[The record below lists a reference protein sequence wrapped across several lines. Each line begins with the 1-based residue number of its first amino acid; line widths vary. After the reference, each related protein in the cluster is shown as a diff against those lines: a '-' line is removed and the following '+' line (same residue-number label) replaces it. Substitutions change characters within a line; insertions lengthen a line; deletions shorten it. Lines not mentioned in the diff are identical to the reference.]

1 MMKTQIQ
8 GWALL
13 EVVIAMALMG
23 VAASSVM
30 AMQLQSVATI
40 QRALKDAQS
49 LGLATEILETH
60 ALGMASSTL
69 EASWDQQMQAI
80 DGRRRLG
87 LDRGASSPRVEII
100 DAAPP
105 LNEAAVRWQLPMEP

>member
-1 MMKTQIQ
+1 MKAQIQ

-13 EVVIAMALMG
+13 EVVIAMALIG
-23 VAASSVM
+23 VAASSVT

-60 ALGMASSTL
+60 SLGMDSSML
-69 EASWDQQMQAI
+69 EASWDAQIQAI
-80 DGRRRLG
+80 DLGRSFRIIES
-87 LDRGASSPRVEII
+87 ASGHRVEIM
-100 DAAPP
+100 APAPP
-105 LNEAAVRWQLPMEP
+105 LNELTVRWPLPMKP

>member
-1 MMKTQIQ
+1 MKAHNH

-23 VAASSVM
+23 LATSTVT
-30 AMQLQSVATI
+30 AMQLQSLATI
-40 QRALKDAQS
+40 HRALKDAQN

-60 ALGMASSTL
+60 ALRMGSSTL

-80 DGRRRLG
+80 DARRRFR
-87 LDRGASSPRVEII
+87 LDRAAAGDRVEIL
-100 DAAPP
+100 APAPP
-105 LNEAAVRWQLPMEP
+105 LNELSVRWQLPMEP

>member
-1 MMKTQIQ
+1 MKASIQ

-13 EVVIAMALMG
+13 EVVTAMALMG
-23 VAASSVM
+23 VAASSVL
-30 AMQLQSVATI
+30 ALQLQAVATI

-60 ALGMASSTL
+60 ALGMDSSNL
-69 EASWDQQMQAI
+69 ESDWAAKIQAI
-80 DGRRRLG
+80 DSSRDFRVS
-87 LDRGASSPRVEII
+87 ASASGHRVEIM
-100 DAAPP
+100 APAPP